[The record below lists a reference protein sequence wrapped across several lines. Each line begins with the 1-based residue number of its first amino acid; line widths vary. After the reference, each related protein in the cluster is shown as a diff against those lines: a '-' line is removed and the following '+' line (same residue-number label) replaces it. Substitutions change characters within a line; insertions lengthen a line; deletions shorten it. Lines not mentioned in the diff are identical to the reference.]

1 MNLILLIICLL
12 LVIGLI
18 LVIVQYTK
26 LARFKNKVEKNWSG
40 VEVQLKRRYELL
52 PELME
57 IVKPFT
63 KNEKSVFEKITT
75 THKQALS
82 AGNVMDQAF
91 AENKLSQSL
100 KSLFAL
106 SEDYPKLKISED
118 FRNVQQEL
126 SDVEDAIQLAQ
137 RNYNTTVQE
146 NNVKLEKFLGILMA
160 RPLGFGKFDFF
171 EMG

>member
-1 MNLILLIICLL
+1 MNLMFII
-12 LVIGLI
+12 IGLFLLAGLV

-26 LARFKNKVEKNWSG
+26 LVRFKNKVEENWSG
-40 VEVQLKRRYELL
+40 VEVQLKRRYVLL
-52 PELME
+52 PGLIET
-57 IVKPFT
+57 VRPYT
-63 KNEKSVFEKITT
+63 KNDKTVFEKIVT
-75 THKQALS
+75 THNHALS
-82 AGNVMDQAF
+82 AGNIIDQAF

-106 SEDYPKLKISED
+106 SEDFPKLKINED

-137 RNYNTTVQE
+137 RHYNETVQE
-146 NNVKLEKFLGILMA
+146 NNINLEKFPGILMA
-160 RPLGFGKFDFF
+160 RPLGFGRFDFF